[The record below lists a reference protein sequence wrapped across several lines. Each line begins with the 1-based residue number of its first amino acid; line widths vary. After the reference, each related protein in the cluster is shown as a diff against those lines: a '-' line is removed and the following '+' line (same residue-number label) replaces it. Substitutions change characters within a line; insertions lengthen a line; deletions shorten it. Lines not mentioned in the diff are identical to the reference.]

1 MELKKGEKNP
11 IDGLHCR
18 DASTMQAIGGFYSVC
33 LQMKETKK
41 LYKCFFFVNYFLC
54 NSC

>member
-33 LQMKETKK
+33 LQMKETKN
-41 LYKCFFFVNYFLC
+41 FTNVSFL
-54 NSC
+54 